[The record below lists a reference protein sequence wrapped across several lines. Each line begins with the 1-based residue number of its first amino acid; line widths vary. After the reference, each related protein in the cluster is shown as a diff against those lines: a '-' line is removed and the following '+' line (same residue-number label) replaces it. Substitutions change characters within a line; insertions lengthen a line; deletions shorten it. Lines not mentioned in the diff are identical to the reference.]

1 MFSFRGDIPNLKH
14 SSKEDFIFQ
23 AIEWIGLDFK
33 DEDDDEEEDEN
44 PYNQKDGNYLI
55 KIYGCTK
62 DCQSVCVKV
71 ENFKPY
77 FFVKVWDNFNKSDLS
92 KFRNTIKD
100 KVFKK
105 YQNSLENVEII
116 KRKEFYG
123 FTNEKLYKFI
133 KLSFKSIGGMK
144 GYVRIFYEPLKI
156 SYNSKPYQYRLYESN
171 IDPMLRFNHEQ
182 ETKPV
187 SWIKLPKG
195 KFKSVHKDLK
205 ETICNFEFKIDHS
218 DVQPFECPDIGPML
232 VASFD
237 IECVS
242 MDGGFPEAKKEG
254 DKVIQI
260 GTTVHRHGETDCCL
274 KHIIVLGPCHEI
286 EGAIV
291 ESYETEE
298 EVLLAWRNF
307 MKRLDPDILTGYN
320 IWGFD
325 LKYMYDRAKLLEIDT
340 EFCQIGRLR
349 DKVEILEEKTL
360 QSSALGQNFFYILQ
374 MEGRIQIDLM
384 KVVQRD
390 FKLEMYKL
398 DFVAETFLGEHKVD
412 LPPKELF
419 KKFIAGGAQNNQD
432 IAIYCVQDCELVNRL
447 INKLQ
452 ILTNNVGMG
461 NVCLV
466 PLSWLFLRGQG
477 VKIYSLVACQ
487 CRKEGFLIKLVKK
500 GQTVSGE
507 DDEGG
512 YEGAIVLVAE
522 PGVYMEPISVMDYAS
537 LYPSSMLSENIS
549 HDSVVYYKIY
559 DNYGNI
565 VNGYDKK
572 GWYPLVEFKE
582 ADEKDKLD
590 EYLDKL
596 GYKSNYITYD
606 NFEGEGDKKYKSGV
620 TKCCYAERK
629 EPDEI
634 YKSTKSVVP
643 RILDNLLWER
653 RSTRAS
659 AFYQRVILKDGT
671 TIDGEVEIKDGQHWV
686 GKYKQKK
693 NPYPSSEVVS
703 CKDIYSK
710 FQQDVLDGLQ
720 LAYKVTANSLYG
732 QVGAPTS
739 PIYFKE
745 LAASTTATG
754 RDLLRKAQYY
764 TETKFL
770 GAKCVYGDSVTGD
783 TPLILRDKN
792 GDVLIKTIESLSDEY
807 IPYEGFKVGE
817 SNRKE
822 KQQAQCDYQ
831 IWVKDHWADIKRVIR
846 HKTLK
851 KLYRVNTHTGI
862 VDVTEDH
869 SLLDEDGNKIK
880 ATECFVGKTK
890 LLSGFPTEFIEKY
903 ENITELSDK
912 LLNADMN
919 SRMNFIKKYLTD
931 NFEFIYSSENKLEIQ
946 QVYYLAKSVGILNIE
961 VLYEKNKYFIRSSKN
976 STNQIK
982 KIIDLG
988 ETDDDTFVYDIE
1000 TSSHRFSCGIGEICA
1015 SNTDSVFVSFTKYM
1029 EDVLGW
1035 DLSKKTP
1042 KEILEKSIE
1051 LGIEAGK
1058 WVTSHLK
1065 KPHDLEYE
1073 KTFYP
1078 FIQLAKK
1085 RYVGNKYEI
1094 NPDKFKQTSM
1104 GIVLK
1109 RRDNANICKRVYGG
1123 IIDIIL
1129 NKRDI
1134 QGALLFFKEAVKN
1147 LLDGKD
1153 IDDPTQPLD
1162 LKDLVITKTLR
1173 GTYKGTFDTSIKL
1186 ENYEKEKVV
1195 HIIEK
1200 LLRQRYGDDG
1210 LKDYRDELKKLTYDK
1225 KSIEEFLK
1233 KAKINDF
1240 STDISWEFVNC
1251 SQCHTALSRRM
1262 GERDPGNKPQSNDRI
1277 PFVYIQVKEKKGV
1290 KTLQGDKVEHPQYIR
1305 DNPDKCKPD
1314 WFYYLEHQVKVPCI
1328 QLFALVLEQIPGYKP
1343 GMVDMSVIDKWRDK
1357 GKSEKELK
1365 KKLLTLR
1372 ESATEKLLL
1381 GEMIN
1386 KEINRQKGNTMLT
1399 DFFKVA
1405 TRDEV
1410 FENMKTSLLSLKK
1423 KEPTLTEVKTKVNL
1437 KVKEKPTEE
1446 LDFASKKR
1454 VIKIKVEKKKAK
1466 EKEKVEKKRKPR
1478 EKLTEEEKVTKRK
1491 NARKEK
1497 LEQVL

>member
-1 MFSFRGDIPNLKH
+1 MFSFRGDKPNPKH

-92 KFRNTIKD
+92 KFKSTIKD

-105 YQNSLENVEII
+105 YQDSLENVEII

-133 KLSFKSIGGMK
+133 KLSFKSIGAMK

-171 IDPMLRFNHEQ
+171 IDPLLRFNHEQ

-286 EGAIV
+286 EGALV

-398 DFVAETFLGEHKVD
+398 DFVAETFLKEHKVD

-432 IAIYCVQDCELVNRL
+432 IAVYCVQDCELVNRL

-582 ADEKDKLD
+582 ADEKDQLD

-686 GKYKQKK
+686 GKYKQEKI
-693 NPYPSSEVVS
+693 PYPSSEVVS
-703 CKDIYSK
+703 CKDIFND
-710 FQQDVLDGLQ
+710 FQKAILDGLQ

-764 TETKFL
+764 TETKFP
-770 GAKCVYGDSVTGD
+770 GAKCVYGD
-783 TPLILRDKN
+783 
-792 GDVLIKTIESLSDEY
+792 
-807 IPYEGFKVGE
+807 
-817 SNRKE
+817 
-822 KQQAQCDYQ
+822 
-831 IWVKDHWADIKRVIR
+831 
-846 HKTLK
+846 
-851 KLYRVNTHTGI
+851 
-862 VDVTEDH
+862 
-869 SLLDEDGNKIK
+869 
-880 ATECFVGKTK
+880 
-890 LLSGFPTEFIEKY
+890 
-903 ENITELSDK
+903 
-912 LLNADMN
+912 
-919 SRMNFIKKYLTD
+919 
-931 NFEFIYSSENKLEIQ
+931 
-946 QVYYLAKSVGILNIE
+946 
-961 VLYEKNKYFIRSSKN
+961 
-976 STNQIK
+976 
-982 KIIDLG
+982 
-988 ETDDDTFVYDIE
+988 
-1000 TSSHRFSCGIGEICA
+1000 
-1015 SNTDSVFVSFTKYM
+1015 TDSVFISFTKYM

-1129 NKRDI
+1129 NKKDI
-1134 QGALLFFKEAVKN
+1134 QGALVFFKEAVKN

-1210 LKDYRDELKKLTYDK
+1210 LKDYKDELKKLTYDK

-1233 KAKINDF
+1233 KAKIDDY

-1399 DFFKVA
+1399 DFFKVV

-1423 KEPTLTEVKTKVNL
+1423 KEPTLSEVKSKVNL

-1454 VIKIKVEKKKAK
+1454 VIKIKSEKKKAK

-1478 EKLTEEEKVTKRK
+1478 EKLTEEEKVAKRK

>member
-1 MFSFRGDIPNLKH
+1 MFSFRGDKPNLKH

-77 FFVKVWDNFNKSDLS
+77 FFVKVWDNFNNSDLS
-92 KFRNTIKD
+92 KFRSTIKD

-105 YQNSLENVEII
+105 YQDSLENVEII

-171 IDPMLRFNHEQ
+171 IDPLLRFNHEQ

-195 KFKSVHKDLK
+195 KFKSIHKDLK
-205 ETICNFEFKIDHS
+205 ETICNFEFKINHS

-274 KHIIVLGPCHEI
+274 RHIIVLGPCHEI

-432 IAIYCVQDCELVNRL
+432 IAVYCVQDCELVNRL

-500 GQTVSGE
+500 GETVSGE

-686 GKYKQKK
+686 GKYKQEKI
-693 NPYPSSEVVS
+693 PYPSSEVVS

-764 TETKFL
+764 TESKFK
-770 GAKCVYGDSVTGD
+770 GAKCVYGD
-783 TPLILRDKN
+783 
-792 GDVLIKTIESLSDEY
+792 
-807 IPYEGFKVGE
+807 
-817 SNRKE
+817 
-822 KQQAQCDYQ
+822 
-831 IWVKDHWADIKRVIR
+831 
-846 HKTLK
+846 
-851 KLYRVNTHTGI
+851 
-862 VDVTEDH
+862 
-869 SLLDEDGNKIK
+869 
-880 ATECFVGKTK
+880 
-890 LLSGFPTEFIEKY
+890 
-903 ENITELSDK
+903 
-912 LLNADMN
+912 
-919 SRMNFIKKYLTD
+919 
-931 NFEFIYSSENKLEIQ
+931 
-946 QVYYLAKSVGILNIE
+946 
-961 VLYEKNKYFIRSSKN
+961 
-976 STNQIK
+976 
-982 KIIDLG
+982 
-988 ETDDDTFVYDIE
+988 
-1000 TSSHRFSCGIGEICA
+1000 
-1015 SNTDSVFVSFTKYM
+1015 TDSVFVSFTKYM

-1129 NKRDI
+1129 NKKDI
-1134 QGALLFFKEAVKN
+1134 QGALVFFKEAVKN

-1186 ENYEKEKVV
+1186 ENYEKEKVF

-1233 KAKINDF
+1233 KAKINDY

-1277 PFVYIQVKEKKGV
+1277 PFVYVQVKEKKGV

-1314 WFYYLEHQVKVPCI
+1314 WYYYLEHQVKVPCI

-1423 KEPTLTEVKTKVNL
+1423 KEPTLAEVKTKVNL

-1478 EKLTEEEKVTKRK
+1478 EKLTEEEKVAKRK

-1497 LEQVL
+1497 LEHIL